1 MKQAFKKTA
10 LALACA
16 GGMAAAMQ
24 AEAANWLMLQGT
36 EPAAAAGRAYVWGF
50 IQAQY
55 QKDNSEG
62 DDSGAEN
69 TYVPPM
75 MMGPNLTS
83 QQGFT
88 VNRAR
93 IGVRG
98 TGMPIDPKVNY
109 FLLAEFANNATT
121 AANEGSTMI
130 SDASITFNHI
140 KGARVRT
147 GLFKYP
153 GAEEGYQ
160 AVHVMDYINFTEVSN
175 QMLLERFPNAE
186 FTDNNDSDPDT
197 AGYQN
202 PTLDQ
207 ARRGDLNQFDKP
219 VGAFR
224 DVGVQVFDAFDLGG
238 GNELSYAVMVGNGNG
253 LNFADND
260 DKLDKY
266 AYLSYEMIY
275 GGEGA
280 RREGLKLFAWK
291 QTGTRLLD
299 NTDDG
304 DHNPEEFDRNR
315 SGFGVKYLKGNWR
328 ATAEYMKGEGMIW
341 VGPDKP
347 LFDQNGVL
355 DQDGS
360 CQGATKPSPPAPTP
374 GLPND
379 VPCQAADGS
388 EGKAKG
394 WYVEGGWYIP
404 NTNWELDLRYD
415 IFYRLVDDPGPTAP
429 PANAGRSFESV
440 WKTKTFGVQYHFNK
454 KTRYTFNY
462 QVRDVES
469 PDWPSDTGPN
479 AVMDNIGNR
488 WAMQVTHIF

>member
-10 LALACA
+10 LAVACA

-36 EPAAAAGRAYVWGF
+36 EPEAAAGRAYVWGF

-55 QKDNSEG
+55 QKDNSKG

-121 AANEGSTMI
+121 SANEGSTMI

-160 AVHVMDYINFTEVSN
+160 AVQVMDYINFTEVSN

-186 FTDNNDSDPDT
+186 FTDNNDSDPAT

-224 DVGVQVFDAFDLGG
+224 DVGIQVFDAFNIG
-238 GNELSYAVMVGNGNG
+238 GNGELSYAVMVGNGNG

-260 DKLDKY
+260 DNLDKY

-275 GGEGA
+275 GGEGPK
-280 RREGLKLFAWK
+280 REGLKVFAWK

-299 NTDDG
+299 NTDDST
-304 DHNPEEFDRNR
+304 HNPEEYDRRR
-315 SGFGVKYLKGNWR
+315 SGFGAKYLKGNWR
-328 ATAEYMKGEGMIW
+328 ATAEVMKGEGMIG

-347 LFDQNGVL
+347 LFDQNGVVS
-355 DQDGS
+355 GS
-360 CQGATKPSPPAPTP
+360 PATCHGSGAAACS
-374 GLPND
+374 G
-379 VPCQAADGS
+379 ADGS

-404 NTNWELDLRYD
+404 NSNWELDLRYD
-415 IFYRLVDDPGPTAP
+415 IFYRLADDPGPSIGP
-429 PANAGRSFESV
+429 NVGKSFESV

-462 QVRDVES
+462 QARDVES
-469 PDWPSDTGPN
+469 PDWASDTGPN

-488 WAMQVTHIF
+488 WAMQVTHVF